1 MVDSSDINREMPA
14 DQEEF
19 QRPKGTLEVSAIRG
33 LQGVTLD
40 SVKSAAS
47 SELLGVSSTVRS
59 NLFDR
64 IDEWGQ
70 EKIVKP
76 LQQIFR
82 GLVPSGWESV
92 AKAWSDGQLLL
103 NYRLDLLSPLL
114 DYGSAYMEAKGGF
127 LSFGDNYGDMPIVR
141 QVGPMRGCEIID
153 SGGIKLNAAGLWDI
167 RMMMTFG
174 KTTSSLSSG
183 RIDMRVK
190 VLAPDGQIFSQAWCF
205 DDVNKAVT
213 EVITTSVVVP
223 EPGYQVKV
231 EVAWVHGSRQIV
243 GGPANNRLIVQRI
256 TNPTSTGDDG
266 SENSDDVTNN

>member
-1 MVDSSDINREMPA
+1 MGVAPGGSNP
-14 DQEEF
+14 
-19 QRPKGTLEVSAIRG
+19 RPEGSLSPSG
-33 LQGVTLD
+33 LQELASHDEAFVRRQALTGIT
-40 SVKSAAS
+40 SAAEEARNGFVAGLRES
-47 SELLGVSSTVRS
+47 IVR
-59 NLFDR
+59 
-64 IDEWGQ
+64 
-70 EKIVKP
+70 P

-153 SGGIKLNAAGLWDI
+153 SGGIQLNAAGLWDI
-167 RMMMTFG
+167 RLMMTFG

-190 VLAPDGQIFSQAWCF
+190 VLAPDGTIFSQAWCF
-205 DDVNKAVT
+205 DDANKAVT

-231 EVAWVHGSRQIV
+231 EVSWVHGSRQIV

-266 SENSDDVTNN
+266 SENSDDVTNE